1 MIKRLAVCF
10 WACTVMLCVA
20 PMGGAWAAGYPSHP
34 VHLVVPYPPGG
45 SADILGRVMGKALQ
59 EQLGQAVIVDNRPGA
74 GTLIGARY
82 VANAPPDGYT
92 LLMGTVSSNAMTPAV
107 NPQAGYD
114 PVKSF
119 TPVARLASMP
129 FVLLTRPTL
138 HIKDFAQFLK
148 LAKSKPGSISYGSA
162 GLGTSNH
169 LAGVLL
175 SQQAGIRLTHIPFRG
190 SAPAMNALLGGQ
202 VDAMFDLV
210 PTSIA
215 HIHAG
220 TVDAL
225 ATTGA
230 RRSPF
235 LPKLPTLAELGV
247 HDYQVTAWF
256 GIFGPAGMP
265 ADVTALLSRKI
276 EAILAMPDVKQ
287 QFERLGITPE
297 PQPAPRFA
305 AFVNQEVGKWRR
317 VVQQA
322 GLAQKP

>member
-1 MIKRLAVCF
+1 MIKRLAVGLG
-10 WACTVMLCVA
+10 ACMAVLCAVGA
-20 PMGGAWAAGYPSHP
+20 GSAWAAGYPSRP
-34 VHLVVPYPPGG
+34 VHLVIPYPPGG
-45 SADILGRVMGKALQ
+45 SADILGRVMGKALE
-59 EQLGQAVIVDNRPGA
+59 EQLGQPVIVDNRPGA
-74 GTLIGARY
+74 GAIIGARY
-82 VANAPPDGYT
+82 VANAPADGYT

-107 NPQAGYD
+107 NPKAGYD

-129 FVLLTRPTL
+129 FVLLARPGL
-138 HIKDFAQFLK
+138 HVKDFAQFLK

-175 SQQAGIRLTHIPFRG
+175 SQQAGIRLTHIPYRG

-215 HIHAG
+215 HIGAG

-235 LPKLPTLAELGV
+235 LPKLPTLAELGLK
-247 HDYQVTAWF
+247 DYQVTAWF

-265 ADVTALLSRKI
+265 ADVAKLLSQKINAALRK
-276 EAILAMPDVKQ
+276 PDVEKQ
-287 QFERLGITPE
+287 FKRLSITPE
-297 PQPAPRFA
+297 PEAAARFS
-305 AFVNQEVGKWRR
+305 AFVKQEAKKWHR
-317 VVQQA
+317 VVDQA

>member
-1 MIKRLAVCF
+1 MMKRLVVYLG
-10 WACTVMLCVA
+10 ACMALLCAMSASDAAA
-20 PMGGAWAAGYPSHP
+20 PPYPSRP
-34 VHLVVPYPPGG
+34 VHLVIPYPPGG
-45 SADILGRVMGKALQ
+45 SADILGRLVGKALQ
-59 EQLGQAVIVDNRPGA
+59 AQLGQSVVVDNRPGA
-74 GTLIGARY
+74 GTIIGARY
-82 VANAPPDGYT
+82 VANAEPDGYT

-107 NPQAGYD
+107 NGKAGYD
-114 PVKSF
+114 PVTSF
-119 TPVARLASMP
+119 TPVAGLASMP

-138 HIKDFAQFLK
+138 HVKTFAEFLK
-148 LAKSKPGSISYGSA
+148 LAKARPGSVSYASA

-175 SQQAGIRLTHIPFRG
+175 EEQAGIRLSHIPYRG

-220 TVDAL
+220 TVSAL

-235 LPKLPTLAELGV
+235 LPDLPTLGELGLP
-247 HDYQVTAWF
+247 DYRVTAWF
-256 GIFGPAGMP
+256 GLFGPAGMP

-276 EAILAMPDVKQ
+276 DAILRQPEVEKQ
-287 QFERLGITPE
+287 FTRLGITPE
-297 PQPAPRFA
+297 PQPAAQFTVFVKEEA
-305 AFVNQEVGKWRR
+305 AKWAK
-317 VVQQA
+317 VVKQA
-322 GLAQKP
+322 GLAEQP

>member
-1 MIKRLAVCF
+1 MAV
-10 WACTVMLCVA
+10 LCA
-20 PMGGAWAAGYPSHP
+20 MGAGNVWAAGYPSRP
-34 VHLVVPYPPGG
+34 VHLVIPYPPGG
-45 SADILGRVMGKALQ
+45 SADILGRVMGKALE
-59 EQLGQAVIVDNRPGA
+59 EQLGQPVVVDNRPGA
-74 GTLIGARY
+74 GAIIGARY

-107 NPQAGYD
+107 NPKAGYD

-119 TPVARLASMP
+119 TPVGRLASMP

-138 HIKDFAQFLK
+138 HVKDLAQFLK

-175 SQQAGIRLTHIPFRG
+175 SQQAGIRLTHIPYRG

-235 LPKLPTLAELGV
+235 LPKLPTLAELGLK
-247 HDYQVTAWF
+247 DYQVTAWF
-256 GIFGPAGMP
+256 GIFGPASMP
-265 ADVTALLSRKI
+265 ADVTKLLSQKI
-276 EAILAMPDVKQ
+276 EAVLRKPEVEKQ
-287 QFERLGITPE
+287 FKRLSITPE
-297 PQPAPRFA
+297 PQAAPQFA
-305 AFVNQEVGKWRR
+305 AFVKQEAAKWHR
-317 VVQQA
+317 VVEQA

>member
-1 MIKRLAVCF
+1 MIKRLAVGLG
-10 WACTVMLCVA
+10 ACMTVLCA
-20 PMGGAWAAGYPSHP
+20 MGAGDVWAAGYPSRP
-34 VHLVVPYPPGG
+34 VHLVIPYPPGG
-45 SADILGRVMGKALQ
+45 SADILGRVMGKALE
-59 EQLGQAVIVDNRPGA
+59 EQLGQPVVVDNRPGA
-74 GTLIGARY
+74 GAIIGARY

-107 NPQAGYD
+107 NPKAGYD

-129 FVLLTRPTL
+129 FVLLTRPGL
-138 HIKDFAQFLK
+138 HVKDFAQFLK

-175 SQQAGIRLTHIPFRG
+175 SQQAGIRLTHIPYRG

-215 HIHAG
+215 HISAG

-235 LPKLPTLAELGV
+235 LPKLPTLAELGLK
-247 HDYQVTAWF
+247 DYQVTAWF

-265 ADVTALLSRKI
+265 ADVTKLLSEKINAALRK
-276 EAILAMPDVKQ
+276 PDVEKQ
-287 QFERLGITPE
+287 FKRLSITPE
-297 PQPAPRFA
+297 PETAARFS
-305 AFVNQEVGKWRR
+305 AFVKQEAAKWHR
-317 VVQQA
+317 VVEQA